1 MSDISDV
8 VSRFF
13 RHDDGRH
20 PPRLRSPPAPLTV
33 LQIVKICPKPWFAS
47 CKLTTTRPARPPQAG
62 AESRSFE
69 RCAPT
74 TSCRDPTPASS
85 RGGYPVRAIFV
96 RDFKLKLMMQCVS
109 AYLIDAKT
117 THDHAL
123 APRPTRTRT
132 GQSLTF
138 FMHRVFAGARSS
150 ARRKF
155 QKH

>member
-1 MSDISDV
+1 MLLIHEFELVDLDRLMIMISAEQLIITQTHESALIY
-8 VSRFF
+8 SR
-13 RHDDGRH
+13 RVLIQT
-20 PPRLRSPPAPLTV
+20 LRSQKKET
-33 LQIVKICPKPWFAS
+33 KP
-47 CKLTTTRPARPPQAG
+47 
-62 AESRSFE
+62 
-69 RCAPT
+69 
-74 TSCRDPTPASS
+74 

-138 FMHRVFAGARSS
+138 FMHRGREIIGAPKIPKTLKS
-150 ARRKF
+150 ARQSRRRLILPGAAPG
-155 QKH
+155 